1 MSPGEVAGKTKDGEW
16 QMKAN
21 AGDRLRFL
29 GHQVGAPEHHGRVLK
44 VLGPDGGPPYLV
56 EFDDGHQA
64 EVYPGSDCEL
74 EHAKDHGTGS

>member
-1 MSPGEVAGKTKDGEW
+1 
-16 QMKAN
+16 MKAK

-29 GHQVGAPEHHGRVLK
+29 GHQVGTPDHYGRVLK
-44 VLGPDGGPPYLV
+44 VIGPDGGPPYLV

-74 EHAKDHGTGS
+74 EHPKEHGAGAVG